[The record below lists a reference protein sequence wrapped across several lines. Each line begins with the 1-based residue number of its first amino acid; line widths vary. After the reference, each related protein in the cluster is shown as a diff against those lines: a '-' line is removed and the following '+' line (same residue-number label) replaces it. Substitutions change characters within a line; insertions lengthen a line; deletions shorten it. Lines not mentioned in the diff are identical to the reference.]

1 MELKGKK
8 INFLGDSITEGC
20 GTSDISKGF
29 VALIGREEGLA
40 AARNYGIGGTRIAR
54 QTYPSENPVWD
65 QDFSS
70 RVEAMDPDAD
80 VVVVFGG
87 TNDYG
92 HGDAPIGRMEDR
104 TVWTFYGALHV
115 LYAALIKR
123 FPNALIVVLTPIHR
137 EDETN
142 PSGELPYKRAA
153 TVPLIEY
160 VKIIRQVAE
169 YYALPVLDLYATSG
183 IQPNL
188 PIIKERLCPDGLHPN
203 DEGNRL
209 LAQRIS
215 AFLKTL

>member
-40 AARNYGIGGTRIAR
+40 SARNYGIGGTRIAR

-70 RVEAMDPDAD
+70 RIAAMDPDAD

-92 HGDAPIGRMEDR
+92 HGNAPFGCEDDR
-104 TVWTFYGALHV
+104 TPDTYCGALHF
-115 LYAALIKR
+115 LMTGLIEKY
-123 FPNALIVVLTPIHR
+123 PTSEIVFLTPIHR
-137 EDETN
+137 VNEDA
-142 PSGELPYKRAA
+142 PSLNGR
-153 TVPLIEY
+153 PLKDY
-160 VKIIRQVAE
+160 VDVMRRTAE
-169 YYALPVLDLYATSG
+169 KYSLPVLDLYSFGG
-183 IQPNL
+183 IYPN
-188 PIIKERLCPDGLHPN
+188 IESQKDALCPDGLHPN
-203 DEGNRL
+203 DAGNRRI
-209 LAQRIS
+209 AQRIVS
-215 AFLKTL
+215 FLKTL